1 MQFIK
6 KIRQDLGFTSY
17 QMSKNMGMKSVRE
30 YLNFEAS
37 KNAVN
42 VKKMIKLW
50 ELSGLSAQSFLEL
63 MRKEFFEFKK

>member
-17 QMSKNMGMKSVRE
+17 QMSKSMGMKSVRE

-50 ELSGLSAQSFLEL
+50 ELSGLSAKSFLEL
-63 MRKEFFEFKK
+63 IREDFFEFKK